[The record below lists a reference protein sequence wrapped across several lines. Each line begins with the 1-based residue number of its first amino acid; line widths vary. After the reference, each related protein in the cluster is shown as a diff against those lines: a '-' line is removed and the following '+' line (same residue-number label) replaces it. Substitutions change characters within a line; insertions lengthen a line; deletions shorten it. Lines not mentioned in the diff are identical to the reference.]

1 MRLWLH
7 EQHEDTTG
15 KKLFALAFVQEPRV
29 SGPNLRTM
37 ILHASAFVA
46 QIHVDLLD
54 TRLDAA
60 LLVAIWLAEFS
71 IFL

>member
-7 EQHEDTTG
+7 EQNEDTTG
-15 KKLFALAFVQEPRV
+15 KKLFALAFVQERRV
-29 SGPNLRTM
+29 SGLNLRTM
-37 ILHASAFVA
+37 ILHASAFGA

-60 LLVAIWLAEFS
+60 LLAAVWLAEFS
-71 IFL
+71 ICL